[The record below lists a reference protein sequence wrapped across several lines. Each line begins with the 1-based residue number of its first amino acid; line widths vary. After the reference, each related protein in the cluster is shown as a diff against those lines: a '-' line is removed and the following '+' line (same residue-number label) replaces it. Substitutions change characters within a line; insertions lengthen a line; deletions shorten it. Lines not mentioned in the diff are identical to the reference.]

1 MFYENLDGSFYEKPG
16 EINHMTLVIAFIGK
30 NGAVMTGDLREIT
43 FEGDK
48 QDREKL
54 EKELYSGAIVTDDEL
69 AEKARKFGVG
79 ITVTDCK
86 SKISEKNGVLVGEV
100 SSIEGGVI
108 KKRKLYASAGNYAI
122 AELRDSELTLTSHA
136 KGSTLIVLGNEFTK
150 QIANKCFK
158 DNWTKKSTFQ
168 DAVKILMLCME
179 TAARKTASVS
189 QQFYLI
195 QTTSN
200 VDVLKAVEMD
210 KTQKAWK
217 LAWQNRK
224 S

>member
-1 MFYENLDGSFYEKPG
+1 
-16 EINHMTLVIAFIGK
+16 MTLVIAFIGK

-48 QDREKL
+48 PDREKL

-69 AEKARKFGVG
+69 AKKAREFGVG

-86 SKISEKNGVLVGEV
+86 SKVSERNGILVGEV
-100 SSIEGGVI
+100 SSVEGGVV
-108 KKRKLYASAGNYAI
+108 KKRRLYASAGNYAI
-122 AELRDSELTLTSHA
+122 AELRDNEMTLTSHA
-136 KGSTLIVLGNEFTK
+136 KGSNLVVLGNEFTK
-150 QIANKCFK
+150 QVANKCFK

-189 QQFYLI
+189 KQFFLI
-195 QTTSN
+195 QATSN
-200 VDVLKAVEMD
+200 VDVLKVVEEDM
-210 KTQKAWK
+210 KG
-217 LAWQNRK
+217 
-224 S
+224 

>member
-1 MFYENLDGSFYEKPG
+1 MFYESLDDSFYEKPG

-69 AEKARKFGVG
+69 AEKAREFGVS
-79 ITVTDCK
+79 ITVKDCK
-86 SKISEKNGVLVGEV
+86 SKIFERDGVLTGEV
-100 SSIEGGVI
+100 SSIEGGVV
-108 KKRKLYASAGNYAI
+108 KKRRLYASAGNYAI
-122 AELRDSELTLTSHA
+122 AEIRDSELTLTSHA

-200 VDVLKAVEMD
+200 VDVLKAMEID
-210 KTQKAWK
+210 KTQEA
-217 LAWQNRK
+217 
-224 S
+224 

>member
-1 MFYENLDGSFYEKPG
+1 
-16 EINHMTLVIAFIGK
+16 MTLVIAFIGK

-48 QDREKL
+48 PDREKL

-69 AEKARKFGVG
+69 AKKAREFGVG

-86 SKISEKNGVLVGEV
+86 SKVSERNGILVGEE
-100 SSIEGGVI
+100 SSVEGGAV
-108 KKRKLYASAGNYAI
+108 KKRRLYASAGNYAI

-150 QIANKCFK
+150 QVANKCFM

-168 DAVKILMLCME
+168 DAVKVLMLCME

-189 QQFYLI
+189 KQFYLI

-200 VDVLKAVEMD
+200 VDVLKVVEQD
-210 KTQKAWK
+210 KTQKA
-217 LAWQNRK
+217 
-224 S
+224 

>member
-1 MFYENLDGSFYEKPG
+1 
-16 EINHMTLVIAFIGK
+16 MTLVIAFIGK

-48 QDREKL
+48 PNREKL
-54 EKELYSGAIVTDDEL
+54 EKELYSGAIVTDNEL
-69 AEKARKFGVG
+69 AEKAREFGVG

-86 SKISEKNGVLVGEV
+86 SKISERNGVLIGEV
-100 SSIEGGVI
+100 SSIEGGI
-108 KKRKLYASAGNYAI
+108 TKKRRLYASAGNYAI

-150 QIANKCFK
+150 QVANKCFK

-195 QTTSN
+195 QTVSN
-200 VDVLKAVEMD
+200 VDVLKAVEEDM
-210 KTQKAWK
+210 K
-217 LAWQNRK
+217 
-224 S
+224 